1 MDKKKSALSLTT
13 MVEIGLSSSVVIIDI
28 IHCDNLISVTPT
40 FYFLIDGVLC
50 HVSNKTSYVLLW
62 VRCSY

>member
-1 MDKKKSALSLTT
+1 MDKKNSALSLTT
-13 MVEIGLSSSVVIIDI
+13 MVKIVLSSSVIIDI

-50 HVSNKTSYVLLW
+50 HVANKTSYVLLW
-62 VRCSY
+62 IRCSY

>member
-1 MDKKKSALSLTT
+1 MDKKNSALSLTT
-13 MVEIGLSSSVVIIDI
+13 MVKIVLSSSVIIDI